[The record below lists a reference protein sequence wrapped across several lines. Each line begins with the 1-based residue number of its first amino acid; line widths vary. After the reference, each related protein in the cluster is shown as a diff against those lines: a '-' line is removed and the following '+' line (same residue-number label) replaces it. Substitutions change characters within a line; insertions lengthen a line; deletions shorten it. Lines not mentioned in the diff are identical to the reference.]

1 MKSAIHT
8 GGHGKSFG
16 PLESPWFFQSVP
28 PFYALYFVFST
39 MHIANTVYIYFCHEY
54 LHICVCFSNIFLT
67 IKALR
72 SYYYDPNVG
81 GALF

>member
-39 MHIANTVYIYFCHEY
+39 MHIANSVD
-54 LHICVCFSNIFLT
+54 IFL
-67 IKALR
+67 A
-72 SYYYDPNVG
+72 
-81 GALF
+81 

>member
-39 MHIANTVYIYFCHEY
+39 MHIANSVDIYYFGMNIYIYVY
-54 LHICVCFSNIFLT
+54 VLVIYFL
-67 IKALR
+67 L
-72 SYYYDPNVG
+72 
-81 GALF
+81 